1 MPAPSHHRR
10 FAPSGA
16 EDGPYRHFKRPT
28 LGEFIRQLEHE
39 FGGQLDVSALN
50 HTGLANDEDLSPRE
64 LEALCRQ
71 LGIPPGDLGLDG

>member
-1 MPAPSHHRR
+1 MPASRQRR
-10 FAPSGA
+10 YAPSGA
-16 EDGPYRHFKRPT
+16 EEGPYRHFQRPT

-39 FGGQLDVSALN
+39 FGGSLDVSALD

-71 LGIPPGDLGLDG
+71 IGVPPGDFGLDG

>member
-1 MPAPSHHRR
+1 
-10 FAPSGA
+10 
-16 EDGPYRHFKRPT
+16 
-28 LGEFIRQLEHE
+28 
-39 FGGQLDVSALN
+39 LDVSALN